1 MKSFCKYA
9 GILALLS
16 LTSCGREDVV
26 LFFRATI
33 FALAVI
39 IILYIIFMWKYG
51 KEK

>member
-9 GILALLS
+9 GILAILS
-16 LTSCGREDVV
+16 LTSCGRQDIV
-26 LFFRATI
+26 LFFRATML
-33 FALAVI
+33 ALAAI